1 MTCFSPLLV
10 HQDYS
15 QSKKHQGKN
24 GEVALM
30 PLLNLSQ
37 PPFSANSNPV
47 VARCNQIIPQ
57 REYTFVLSY
66 LSFFLSSFLPSVEY
80 KNQRIPSITPIDFLR
95 LQFLLWPSMDVL
107 CTSHNRQVIVYHLTH
122 LVESASSCSR
132 HTDALY
138 LNASCRGLADSHGA
152 VDN

>member
-1 MTCFSPLLV
+1 MICFSPLLV

-37 PPFSANSNPV
+37 PPFSAISNPV
-47 VARCNQIIPQ
+47 VACCNQNHSPKRIHLCL
-57 REYTFVLSY
+57 VL
-66 LSFFLSSFLPSVEY
+66 LVFLSSVEY
-80 KNQRIPSITPIDFLR
+80 KNQRIPSITPIPFLR
-95 LQFLLWPSMDVL
+95 LQFLPWPSMDVL
-107 CTSHNRQVIVYHLTH
+107 CTSHNRQVVVYHLTH

-138 LNASCRGLADSHGA
+138 LDASCRGLADSHGA